1 MSGSLFDIETLLAPL
16 DGADGAGTDLRSDY
30 SPTSPYQ
37 KLRDARAEA
46 RAEER
51 ALETSEEA
59 EPAVPQSWREV
70 KRLGLDCIGS
80 RSKDFEVAAWLLE
93 SLVRLDGLP
102 GLIAGSELLGGLLDR
117 YWEPGFPQPDEDGMD
132 VRAAPL
138 SGLSGEGADGTLMQ
152 PLRRLPLFRRPDG
165 RGVSLYLW
173 KIAED
178 TAAIPDE
185 GENRRRRQARYEAGV
200 PELKALETEA
210 RIDAATL
217 RRTAQQAAA
226 AQRAWAALGAQMDTR
241 FGDIAPNARRVSDA
255 LEQILAMATRLVGP
269 VAEESPADTGTV
281 AEAAEM
287 AAVAEGGPAMGG
299 AMAAA
304 PRALRT
310 REDAIRQLED
320 LAEFFRKTEPH
331 SPLAYTLSDAVR
343 RARLPL
349 PELLAEVLPDSGAR
363 QAMLTM
369 LGIRTAMG
377 ENE

>member
-1 MSGSLFDIETLLAPL
+1 MSASLFDIETLLAPL

-152 PLRRLPLFRRPDG
+152 PLRRLPLFRRP
-165 RGVSLYLW
+165 RVFSLYLW

-217 RRTAQQAAA
+217 RRTAQQAVA
-226 AQRAWAALGAQMDTR
+226 AQRAWAALGAQMDAR
-241 FGDIAPNARRVSDA
+241 FGDIAPNTRRVSDA

-269 VAEESPADTGTV
+269 VAEERPADTGAV

-287 AAVAEGGPAMGG
+287 AAVAEEGPAMGG